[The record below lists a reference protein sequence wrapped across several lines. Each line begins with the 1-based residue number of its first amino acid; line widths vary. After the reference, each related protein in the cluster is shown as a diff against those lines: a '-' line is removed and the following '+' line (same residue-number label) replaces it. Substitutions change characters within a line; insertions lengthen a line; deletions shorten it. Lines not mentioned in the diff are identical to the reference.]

1 MLVNVHLLDEPK
13 VTTRPRTSDMPT
25 DVTAGGWVGNDGHMP
40 TQFDPPS
47 GTRDFLA
54 GELLAR
60 EHAFGIIRSVFARYG
75 FEPLQT
81 PAFERLEVLTGKYG
95 DESDQLI
102 FKILRRGEH
111 EASGDA
117 DLALRYDLTVPLARV
132 AAAYGNRLPSPY
144 KRYAIGP
151 VWRADRPGK
160 GRYREFVQCDLD
172 TLGSPSP
179 LADAE
184 IVCAVNDALT
194 QLGIGEFTFLLN
206 SRQALSGLLEAFG
219 IHADLGSGVLITLDK
234 LDKLAPDEV
243 TAELGTRGLSRETS
257 RELVDLMTGP
267 DAAKAVRAVLE
278 RTQAGEAGLAEVDR
292 VLQLTSGPMPPG
304 RIVFTPRLVRGLSY
318 YTGPIW
324 EVVAPGMPG
333 SIASGGR
340 YDHLIEALGGPN
352 VPATGGSLGIE
363 RILPLI
369 SDDTAAHTTLLDVA
383 VTVMGPAY
391 EGQAFAFASVARG
404 AGLRASVYLGTS
416 GKLSRQLKWASDRGA
431 RWCLIYGGAD
441 EAAAVVTVRDMDSG
455 DQARVPVADLPAHLR
470 RLASQIAT

>member
-1 MLVNVHLLDEPK
+1 MPQITPTSVNRTQPRRLNAPLLPTPATCNDHAGPRPIPLRLPLWFPVPISAPLRLLSPSASTSYPPPLPPPLPLRPMLVNVHLLDEPK

-151 VWRADRPGK
+151 VWRADRPGR

-243 TAELGTRGLSRETS
+243 TAELGTRGLSR
-257 RELVDLMTGP
+257 
-267 DAAKAVRAVLE
+267 
-278 RTQAGEAGLAEVDR
+278 
-292 VLQLTSGPMPPG
+292 
-304 RIVFTPRLVRGLSY
+304 
-318 YTGPIW
+318 
-324 EVVAPGMPG
+324 
-333 SIASGGR
+333 
-340 YDHLIEALGGPN
+340 
-352 VPATGGSLGIE
+352 
-363 RILPLI
+363 
-369 SDDTAAHTTLLDVA
+369 
-383 VTVMGPAY
+383 
-391 EGQAFAFASVARG
+391 
-404 AGLRASVYLGTS
+404 
-416 GKLSRQLKWASDRGA
+416 
-431 RWCLIYGGAD
+431 
-441 EAAAVVTVRDMDSG
+441 
-455 DQARVPVADLPAHLR
+455 
-470 RLASQIAT
+470 